1 MTGGVGEARVVH
13 VERAP
18 TPAKSRKCDNR
29 LGEPG
34 CLHFHTALEIVLL
47 IMLFTS
53 ACGYHTAGH
62 AVTLPADVETIAIP
76 AFVNQ
81 TQTYKIE
88 QKLTAAVVREMV
100 TRTHYHILNEPSD
113 SADATLRG
121 TVVSTSTSPLTYDSQ
136 TGRASSALVVVTAR
150 VTLTDR
156 QGKIL
161 YENPSYLFREE
172 YQVSRELSS
181 FFEEDSPALERL
193 SREFARTLVSNV
205 LEGF

>member
-1 MTGGVGEARVVH
+1 MTRAVLTAGVVAGDSPAR
-13 VERAP
+13 
-18 TPAKSRKCDNR
+18 SRKSNR
-29 LGEPG
+29 LQG
-34 CLHFHTALEIVLL
+34 LSVLAVLL
-47 IMLFTS
+47 LTT

-62 AVTLPADVETIAIP
+62 NVALPVNVQTISIP
-76 AFVNQ
+76 AFGNQ

-100 TRTHYHILNEPSD
+100 TRTHYHILNEVSD

-136 TGRASSALVVVTAR
+136 TGRASSALVVLTAR

-156 QGKIL
+156 NGKVL

>member
-1 MTGGVGEARVVH
+1 VTRVASGAQV
-13 VERAP
+13 VAGDS
-18 TPAKSRKCDNR
+18 PAKRRKTCDQLAR
-29 LGEPG
+29 PSA
-34 CLHFHTALEIVLL
+34 CLRFPALHVVILT
-47 IMLFTS
+47 LFST

-62 AVTLPADVETIAIP
+62 AVTLPASVQTIAIP
-76 AFVNQ
+76 AFINQ

-100 TRTHYHILNEPSD
+100 TRTHYRIVNEASD

-121 TVVSTSTSPLTYDSQ
+121 TVVTTSTSPLTYDSQ

-161 YENPSYLFREE
+161 YQNPSYLFREE

>member
-1 MTGGVGEARVVH
+1 MRHATVRVV
-13 VERAP
+13 AGDP
-18 TPAKSRKCDNR
+18 PAKSWKINR
-29 LGEPG
+29 LQG
-34 CLHFHTALEIVLL
+34 LSLAAVLL
-47 IMLFTS
+47 LTT

-62 AVTLPADVETIAIP
+62 NVALPTNVQTIAIP

-100 TRTHYHILNEPSD
+100 TRTHYHILNETSD

-136 TGRASSALVVVTAR
+136 TGRASSALVVLTAR

-156 QGKIL
+156 NGKVL

>member
-1 MTGGVGEARVVH
+1 MSRRSSAGAGQALAR
-13 VERAP
+13 ERP
-18 TPAKSRKCDNR
+18 DRPR
-29 LGEPG
+29 
-34 CLHFHTALEIVLL
+34 CLASCRAAGISVVLL
-47 IMLFTS
+47 TT

-62 AVTLPADVETIAIP
+62 AVTLPANVQTIAIP

-100 TRTHYHILNEPSD
+100 TRTHYRIVNEPSD

-121 TVVSTSTSPLTYDSQ
+121 TVVTTSTSPLTYDSQ

-161 YENPSYLFREE
+161 YQNPSYLFREE